1 MTEEFS
7 PFVSDPD
14 DAVSARLTS
23 HGLERMLTTE
33 DVARF
38 IGVSVDTLYA
48 WRSVGTGP
56 RAHRFGKH
64 LRFTRDDLLVFVAS
78 RREA

>member
-7 PFVSDPD
+7 PFVPDPED
-14 DAVSARLTS
+14 TAAARLAGL
-23 HGLERMLTTE
+23 GLERMLTTE

-48 WRSVGTGP
+48 WRSVGAGP
-56 RAHRFGKH
+56 HAHRFGKH
-64 LRFTRDDLLVFVAS
+64 LRFTRDDLLAFVAS
-78 RREA
+78 RRET